1 MLMVLTQRL
10 AFVSGNRSE
19 GYGHPDRPTLPPFP
33 VAQID
38 RAVPWAASFAPKM
51 LRRPT
56 LDFSAR
62 RHSGPDPALKCVRL
76 PDRMGGRRTTAA
88 DNARLRRREVPM
100 RFIAFSDLLHE
111 RDRVLTS
118 SVGTNSGTPEPT
130 M

>member
-1 MLMVLTQRL
+1 MAIRLT
-10 AFVSGNRSE
+10 
-19 GYGHPDRPTLPPFP
+19 
-33 VAQID
+33 VAL
-38 RAVPWAASFAPKM
+38 AVPWAASFAPKM
-51 LRRPT
+51 RRRPT

-62 RHSGPDPALKCVRL
+62 RYWDRTLRSIVRGCQTGC
-76 PDRMGGRRTTAA
+76 GGRRTI
-88 DNARLRRREVPM
+88 DNARLRGREVPM